1 MTFEKFKKHLKGIY
15 ESSPS
20 VASAWYEWAKDL
32 EEMDSSYGEL
42 PPGTYK
48 TAEVFLDEFVGH
60 LTAITEKYGV
70 EISRKVISLA
80 EIPACPF
87 PWEMYKAAK
96 HLSDGGSV
104 ADIPDMETEGV
115 LESFPDEIDGPDDSP
130 TLQM

>member
-1 MTFEKFKKHLKGIY
+1 MKLEEFKNHLKGTY
-15 ESSPS
+15 ESCPS
-20 VASAWYEWAKDL
+20 IASAWYEWAKEL

-42 PPGTYK
+42 TPGSYK

-70 EISRKVISLA
+70 EIPRKVISLA

-115 LESFPDEIDGPDDSP
+115 LESFPDEIDESDDSP